1 MVAALRTNKL
11 AKLVEY
17 LDGLTERAPL
27 AALEQRLRTLNIQVE
42 DVAEYARFNEA
53 NYRRNL
59 VCSGEWYHLLVLCW
73 RSGQR
78 SPIHNHAE
86 STCGLK
92 VLRGIATETKFEM
105 TPSKLVKAVSSQDLP
120 EGLVTASQ
128 DADIH
133 QVSNLQAPGRDL
145 ITMHIYSP
153 PLLRMKTYSLTDR
166 TVGDY
171 VPEIIEHCF
180 GSGI

>member
-1 MVAALRTNKL
+1 MSTATVSGKL
-11 AKLVEY
+11 SRLLEY

-27 AALEQRLRTLNIQVE
+27 EELDRRLRSLNLTVA
-42 DVAEYARFNEA
+42 DVADYARFNEA

-59 VCSGEWYHLLVLCW
+59 VHGGTWYHLLVLCW

-78 SPIHNHAE
+78 SPIHDHAQ

-92 VLRGIATETKFEM
+92 VLKGIATETKFEM
-105 TPSKLVKAVSSQDLP
+105 TASGLVKAVSSRDL
-120 EGLVTASQ
+120 ENGLIAASQ

-133 QVSNLQAPGRDL
+133 QVSNLQADGEDL
-145 ITMHIYSP
+145 ITLHIYSP

-166 TVGDY
+166 AVGDY
-171 VPEIIEHCF
+171 VPEIMDHCH

>member
-1 MVAALRTNKL
+1 MTTTLATRKL
-11 AKLVEY
+11 SRLLDY

-27 AALEQRLRTLNIQVE
+27 GELERQLRMLDLTVE
-42 DVAEYARFNEA
+42 DVADYARFNEA

-59 VCSGEWYHLLVLCW
+59 VQGGTWYHLLVICW

-86 STCGLK
+86 STCGVK
-92 VLRGIATETKFEM
+92 VLQGIATETKFEM
-105 TPSKLVKAVSSQDLP
+105 SPCGLVKAVSSEDL
-120 EGLVTASQ
+120 EQGLIAATQ
-128 DADIH
+128 DADMH
-133 QVSNLQAPGRDL
+133 QVSNLQAEGEDL
-145 ITMHIYSP
+145 ITLHIYSP
-153 PLLRMKTYSLTDR
+153 PLLRMKTFSLTDR

-171 VPEIIEHCF
+171 VPEIMDHCH

>member
-1 MVAALRTNKL
+1 MTTTLLSPKL
-11 AKLVEY
+11 SKLLNY
-17 LDGLTERAPL
+17 LDGLTGRAPL
-27 AALEQRLRTLNIQVE
+27 KELERQLHALDLSVE
-42 DVAEYARFNEA
+42 DVADYARFNEV

-59 VCSGEWYHLLVLCW
+59 VQGGTWYHLLVLCW

-86 STCGLK
+86 STCGVK
-92 VLRGIATETKFEM
+92 VLKGLATETKFEM
-105 TPSKLVKAVSSQDLP
+105 SPCGLVKAVSSADLE
-120 EGLVTASQ
+120 EGLIAATQ

-133 QVSNLQAPGRDL
+133 QISNLQTEGEDL
-145 ITMHIYSP
+145 ITLHIYSP

-171 VPEIIEHCF
+171 VPEIMDHCH

>member
-1 MVAALRTNKL
+1 MQELAVSSKL
-11 AKLVEY
+11 SELIEY

-27 AALEQRLRTLNIQVE
+27 NVLERLLRQLDIQVE
-42 DVAEYARFNEA
+42 DVAEYVQFNEK

-59 VCSGEWYHLLVLCW
+59 VRGGEWYHLLVLCW

-78 SPIHNHAE
+78 SPIHNHAQ

-105 TPSKLVKAVSSQDLP
+105 TPCTLVKAVSSRDQH
-120 EGLVTASQ
+120 EGLVCASQ

-133 QVSNLQAPGRDL
+133 QVSNLQAEGQDL
-145 ITMHIYSP
+145 ITLHVYSP
-153 PLLRMKTYSLTDR
+153 PLLKMKTFSLTDR
-166 TVGDY
+166 TVGEY
-171 VPEIIEHCF
+171 IPEIIEHAH

>member
-1 MVAALRTNKL
+1 MTRSTLQSSL
-11 AKLVEY
+11 GSLVEY
-17 LDGLTERAPL
+17 LDGLETRAPVEEL
-27 AALEQRLRTLNIQVE
+27 DRLLGELRLDWS
-42 DVAEYARFNEA
+42 DVAEFEQYGEKG
-53 NYRRNL
+53 YRRNL
-59 VCSGEWYHLLVLCW
+59 IRGGEWYHLLLICW

-92 VLRGIATETKFEM
+92 VLKGVATETKFDM
-105 TPSKLVKAVSSQDLP
+105 TPSRLVKAVSSRDLRAG
-120 EGLVTASQ
+120 EVCSSR

-133 QVSNLQAPGRDL
+133 QVSNLQEAGHDL
-145 ITMHIYSP
+145 ATLHIYSP

-166 TVGDY
+166 LVGDY
-171 VPEIIEHCF
+171 VPEIFEHAH

>member
-1 MVAALRTNKL
+1 MVTALRTDKL
-11 AKLVEY
+11 TKLLQY
-17 LDGLTERAPL
+17 LDGLTGRAPIET
-27 AALEQRLRTLNIQVE
+27 LEQRLRSLNIQVE

-59 VCSGEWYHLLVLCW
+59 VCSGEWYHVLVLCW

-86 STCGLK
+86 STCGVK
-92 VLRGIATETKFEM
+92 VLRGVATETRFEM
-105 TPSKLVKAVSSQDLP
+105 TPSQLVKAVSSHDLD

-133 QVSNLQAPGRDL
+133 QISNLQAPGSDL
-145 ITMHIYSP
+145 ITLHIYSP

-166 TVGDY
+166 TIGDY